1 MLISEIFASI
11 QGEGQYTGTPSVFV
25 RASGCN
31 LRCHFCDT
39 PYASWQPEGENLS
52 ISEIV
57 QTVSQ
62 WWHPH
67 VVLTGGEP
75 MMFKELPELTT
86 ALKMQDRFITIE
98 TAGTVFQEVEADLMS
113 ISPKRS
119 NSTPV
124 DHAVWSKRH
133 EQRRHRPEVIRSLME
148 SYPCQFKFVIDR
160 PEDVDDV
167 LEYLEEFPEINR
179 EWVWL
184 MPQAIL
190 PEVLTEKLLW
200 LQPIALNHGFHLAT
214 RLQIQQF
221 GNRRGT

>member
-11 QGEGQYTGTPSVFV
+11 QGEGQYTGTPSIFV

-39 PYASWQPEGENLS
+39 PYASWNPEGEQKT
-52 ISEIV
+52 ISEIL
-57 QTVSQ
+57 QTVNQ

-98 TAGTVFQEVEADLMS
+98 TAGTVFQDIEADLMS
-113 ISPKRS
+113 ISPKRK

-124 DHAVWSKRH
+124 EHPVWSSRH
-133 EQRRHRPEVIRSLME
+133 EERRHQPDVIRAMVE
-148 SYPCQFKFVIDR
+148 TYACQFKFVIDV
-160 PEDVDDV
+160 PEDVEDV
-167 LEYLEEFPEINR
+167 LEYLDEFPEISR
-179 EWVWL
+179 DSVWL

-190 PEVLTEKLLW
+190 PEVLSAKLLW
-200 LQPIALNHGFHLAT
+200 LQPIALEHGFHLAT